1 MPESVES
8 LSPLATVPRVS
19 GVTESETETFRSLW
33 AVWRE
38 KLPRNQ
44 LRTVYYNGEAPF
56 KDLGISIPPALRS
69 LSVVIGWPEKAV
81 RALAA
86 RNIWDGFVA
95 AGQPDDPFDLS
106 GLLSENRFDVELPQA
121 IVSAYKHSCSFIST
135 TVGDVQSGEPDV
147 LVMSRSAEWSSALWD
162 RNRRAVKAALAITD
176 TDTEGRPT
184 GFVVYLS
191 YAVLICTRGDGGAWA
206 VDRRPNPLGV
216 VPVEALTYDPQ
227 LDRPFGRS
235 RITRAVMD
243 ITDRAAR
250 TVLRTEVSAEF
261 YSSPQRYL
269 LGADPEAWAQTDAW
283 RANMARV
290 LAITKDEDG
299 DTPTVGQFAQMTMQP
314 HLDMFRQLAA
324 QFAGET
330 GVPLNSL
337 GVVQDNPA
345 SAEAIYATREDLIVD
360 AGAQNRVFGG
370 ALARTGVRT
379 VMLRDG
385 LTEPTPELRKL
396 QARWANPAFPSPV
409 SRADALVKLAPVL
422 GDWFGQTDVA
432 LELAGFTDSQIT
444 RLASERKRAASSALV
459 AALTNVQSATP
470 AVTVSDAAARTVA
483 SPAVSADVAG

>member
-1 MPESVES
+1 MADLSVEVT
-8 LSPLATVPRVS
+8 SPLATVPRVA
-19 GVTESETETFRSLW
+19 GLTDSEVQTFRSLW
-33 AVWRE
+33 DVWKA

-69 LSVVIGWPEKAV
+69 LQVVIGWPEKAV

-135 TVGDVQSGEPDV
+135 TLGDTQSGEPDV

-176 TDTEGRPT
+176 TDKEGRPSA
-184 GFVVYLS
+184 FVVYLS
-191 YAVLICTRGDGGAWA
+191 YAVLICVRDAGVWK
-206 VDRRPNPLGV
+206 VDRRPNPLRV

-283 RANMARV
+283 KANMARV

-370 ALARTGVRT
+370 ALSRTGVRT

-385 LTEPTPELRKL
+385 LTEPSPELRKL

-444 RLASERKRAASSALV
+444 RLAAERKRQESTALLR
-459 AALTNVQSATP
+459 ALTTP
-470 AVTVSDAAARTVA
+470 EPVA
-483 SPAVSADVAG
+483 PVAPVVPVADVAG